1 MYLVTSGPDIPAVSF
16 RCLSPVTPDAKGP
29 GQYERC
35 TTRRFHRGLSS
46 IVRSKRG
53 EAGLLPA
60 KKSGILSPVF
70 PSGVIISWQ
79 PPTPVREHAVERP
92 PSSAFLSMALGF
104 VFGTALITAFH
115 ISPMLMVV
123 LVTAAIAAYIEFQ
136 TRA

>member
-46 IVRSKRG
+46 IVRSKQG

-60 KKSGILSPVF
+60 KKAGSYLRFSVGRHYQLATTYA
-70 PSGVIISWQ
+70 G
-79 PPTPVREHAVERP
+79 A
-92 PSSAFLSMALGF
+92 
-104 VFGTALITAFH
+104 
-115 ISPMLMVV
+115 
-123 LVTAAIAAYIEFQ
+123 
-136 TRA
+136 